1 MTSRQ
6 AVVYQESETRNKD
19 VSRINVRDYMW

>member
-1 MTSRQ
+1 MTSRH

-19 VSRINVRDYMW
+19 VSRINERDYMW